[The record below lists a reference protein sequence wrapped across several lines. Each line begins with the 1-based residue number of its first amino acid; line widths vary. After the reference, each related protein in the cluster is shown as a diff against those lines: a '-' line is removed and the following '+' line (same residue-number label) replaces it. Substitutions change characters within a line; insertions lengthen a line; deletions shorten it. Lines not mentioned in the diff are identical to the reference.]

1 MTEKSTLTL
10 PQVIPLSKYN
20 LNPSRPVKVR
30 TLKDAKRLL
39 SRIIIQLQA
48 GTIKGQDA
56 KDLCY
61 LISTFI
67 QLVRDYELE
76 ERIKKLEQIK
86 GITK

>member
-1 MTEKSTLTL
+1 MPEQEKSTPGL

-20 LNPSRPVKVR
+20 LSPSRPVKVR
-30 TLKDAKRLL
+30 TLRDAKRLL
-39 SRIIIQLQA
+39 SRMITQLQA

-67 QLVRDYELE
+67 QLYAIL
-76 ERIKKLEQIK
+76 I
-86 GITK
+86 